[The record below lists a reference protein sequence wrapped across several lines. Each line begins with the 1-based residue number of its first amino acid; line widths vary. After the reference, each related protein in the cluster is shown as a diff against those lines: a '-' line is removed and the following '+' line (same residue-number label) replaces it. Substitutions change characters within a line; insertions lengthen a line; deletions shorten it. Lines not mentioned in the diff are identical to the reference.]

1 MNPHLAS
8 TREIILALENEM
20 STTIIGQ
27 KDLIRKLITALFAGG
42 HVLIEWVPGLGKTK
56 TVKTLAS
63 VLGYD
68 FKRISFTP
76 DLLPSDLTGSEIY
89 RPQTSKFEIRKWPIF
104 THILLADEINRTPPK
119 VQSALLEA
127 MEEGQVTIGEKS
139 LPLPSPFFVIA
150 TENPLEHEGTYPL
163 PEAQLDRFLM
173 KIMISYPSPE
183 DEKKIFRWRERES
196 AVSSVKIS
204 PTELLEIQKYIEE
217 NIKVDEKIYDYT
229 SGILEATRMQ
239 EWKEQVWWIKDARK
253 PSETSTQYI
262 EYWASTRAGLA
273 LIRCARVWALLE
285 GRDFVMPEDI
295 KSLAHE
301 ILRHRIGLSYEAV
314 SEGITTDM
322 IIKNILDNVRIP

>member
-1 MNPHLAS
+1 M
-8 TREIILALENEM
+8 
-20 STTIIGQ
+20 
-27 KDLIRKLITALFAGG
+27 
-42 HVLIEWVPGLGKTK
+42 
-56 TVKTLAS
+56 
-63 VLGYD
+63 
-68 FKRISFTP
+68 
-76 DLLPSDLTGSEIY
+76 
-89 RPQTSKFEIRKWPIF
+89 
-104 THILLADEINRTPPK
+104 
-119 VQSALLEA
+119 
-127 MEEGQVTIGEKS
+127 
-139 LPLPSPFFVIA
+139 
-150 TENPLEHEGTYPL
+150 
-163 PEAQLDRFLM
+163 
-173 KIMISYPSPE
+173 
-183 DEKKIFRWRERES
+183 
-196 AVSSVKIS
+196 KIS